1 MKKITKNLLSLVFVL
16 SIVVLPSAAILA
28 AGTPDVGI
36 TQVETSGL
44 NLGNQSPMK
53 TATTLINTGMMFLG
67 LIAVCIILLAGFKWM
82 TAGGSEDKI
91 TEAKKLMSAGVIGI
105 VIILSAWGIASW
117 VLSQS
122 VNLTTGQT
130 VDIK

>member
-16 SIVVLPSAAILA
+16 SIIVLPGAILA

-36 TQVETSGL
+36 TQVESSGL

-53 TATTLINTGMMFLG
+53 TATTLINTAMMFLG

-91 TEAKKLMSAGVIGI
+91 TEAKKLMSAGVVGI

-117 VLSQS
+117 VLAQS

-130 VDIK
+130 VNVQ